1 MASFANTSESKQ
13 YDCVIVGA
21 GVSGLRVAKDLIA
34 KYGVSRDNILVLE
47 AMDYVGGRI
56 RQATD
61 FIKGVKVE
69 LGAEIL
75 HGKDTPLTAFAKEYG
90 EKIEPIYVWAHGDG
104 GPLPTPV
111 NGCFGLYYV
120 GKGNGEG
127 TLLRYDDDQEGEFQ
141 RLNETL
147 WAIELMD
154 IDTLDE
160 NTTMLEYLRDE
171 KNFQPDM
178 IGIANAGYA
187 NTLCCNIEQL
197 SFKQSARWNGFWHEE
212 SEEDGDFKFTNSYSC
227 LIDHLKRGVRIKTN
241 TPVTKVDILEGGEQ
255 KSVKVTTKEG
265 VEYHAKSAV
274 IAVPPFVFRSDYITF
289 NPILPDGKF
298 AALDYTYMMSA
309 CKVFVKFSK
318 VCFPKNVQ
326 GMIMYDPEFI
336 FPEVWFRDVTD
347 LINPEEEEAVCYA
360 TGFCTSN
367 FADRILAM
375 PEEEVYASLCK
386 QLDTVFSKLEAR
398 HFTVEGDLSEK
409 PYLPK
414 PSEVYLGG
422 RIQAWDPKSKPFI
435 GGGYSA
441 PKAGYPTNA
450 NDLLGEPV
458 NDVLFFAGEATNV
471 GPAGTA
477 HAALAAGERC
487 SGQVADYLK
496 NQTK

>member
-1 MASFANTSESKQ
+1 MASFTSQKQ
-13 YDCVIVGA
+13 YECIVVGA
-21 GVSGLRVAKDLIA
+21 GVSGLSVAKDLIA
-34 KYGVSRDNILVLE
+34 KYGISRDDILVLE
-47 AMDYVGGRI
+47 AMDYIGGRI

-75 HGKDTPLTAFAKEYG
+75 HGKDTPLTKFAKEAG

-127 TLLRYDDDQEGEFQ
+127 KLLRYDDDQEGEFQ

-147 WAIELMD
+147 WAIELMPQEG
-154 IDTLDE
+154 LDE
-160 NTTMLEYLRDE
+160 NMTMLDYLQKE
-171 KNFQPDM
+171 GFQSDM

-227 LIDHLKRGVRIKTN
+227 LIDHLKRGVRVKVN
-241 TPVTKVDILEGGEQ
+241 TPVKKVDILEEGAS
-255 KSVKVTTKEG
+255 KSVKLTTLDG
-265 VEYHAKSAV
+265 TEYNTKSAV

-289 NPILPDGKF
+289 NPILPEGKF
-298 AALDYTYMMSA
+298 DALDYTYMFSA
-309 CKVFVKFSK
+309 CKVFVKFSQ

-326 GMIMYDPEFI
+326 GMIMSDPEFI
-336 FPEVWFRDVTD
+336 FPEIWFRDVTN
-347 LINPEEEEAVCYA
+347 LVNPEEEEACCYA

-367 FADRILAM
+367 YADRILAM
-375 PEEEVYASLCK
+375 PEEEVYAALCK
-386 QLDTVFSKLEAR
+386 QLDTVFSHLEAR
-398 HFTVEGDLSEK
+398 HFTAEGDLPEK

-441 PKAGYPTNA
+441 PRAGYPTNA

-458 NDVLFFAGEATNV
+458 NDVLFFAGEATNI

-487 SGQVADYLK
+487 SGQVAEYLK
-496 NQTK
+496 RQSN